1 MLLHLASAL
10 LLATVGSDTT
20 RGPVLATIAAAAATA
35 RDSSRDSVVLARS
48 VSASTR
54 DIMAS
59 MADLPY
65 ETAPALE
72 PLPLGF
78 VADSIVVVKRSHT
91 LTLFSRGFAA
101 RTYVIALGRSPV
113 GDKERLG
120 DNRTPEGLFH
130 IDDRNAQS
138 RYHLAL
144 HISYPDPVHLARARA
159 LGVPPGGDIMI
170 HGLPKGLEFVGA
182 AHRADDWT
190 NGCIAVTNQEIDEIW
205 RVVPTGTQIRIL
217 P

>member
-1 MLLHLASAL
+1 
-10 LLATVGSDTT
+10 
-20 RGPVLATIAAAAATA
+20 
-35 RDSSRDSVVLARS
+35 
-48 VSASTR
+48 
-54 DIMAS
+54 
-59 MADLPY
+59 
-65 ETAPALE
+65 
-72 PLPLGF
+72 
-78 VADSIVVVKRSHT
+78 
-91 LTLFSRGFAA
+91 
-101 RTYVIALGRSPV
+101 V